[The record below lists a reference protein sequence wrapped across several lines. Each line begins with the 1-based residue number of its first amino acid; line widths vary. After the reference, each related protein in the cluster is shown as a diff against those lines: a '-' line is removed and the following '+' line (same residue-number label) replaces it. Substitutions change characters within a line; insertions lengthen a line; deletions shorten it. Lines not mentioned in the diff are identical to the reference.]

1 MARDRTGESRNW
13 YTQARSEFR
22 DALDLEQRGRY
33 YLALYLYQ
41 QAAEKAL
48 KAFLFD
54 AGEDELFTHSVKDLL
69 GLAESIDPLMGE
81 LKPSGKLDMYYIP
94 TRYPNGLAGNV
105 PAEFFNDPEECEMV
119 RQLSKAVVEA
129 VAERLGEETP

>member
-1 MARDRTGESRNW
+1 MARDRTGEARNW
-13 YTQARSEFR
+13 YTQARSEFQ
-22 DALDLEQRGRY
+22 DALDLEARGRY

-69 GLAESIDPLMGE
+69 GLAEHIDPGMGE
-81 LKPSGKLDMYYIP
+81 FRAAGKLDMYYIP

-119 RQLSKAVVEA
+119 RQLSRAVVEA
-129 VAERLGEETP
+129 VAERLGKEPP

>member
-1 MARDRTGESRNW
+1 MGRDRTGEARNW

-22 DALDLEQRGRY
+22 DALDLEVRGRY

-54 AGEDELFTHSVKDLL
+54 AGEEELFTHSVKDLL
-69 GLAESIDPLMGE
+69 GLATSIDPDLGE

-94 TRYPNGLAGNV
+94 TRYPNGLAGDV
-105 PAEFFNDPEECEMV
+105 PAEFFDDPEECAMV
-119 RQLSKAVVEA
+119 RELSRSIVEA
-129 VAERLGEETP
+129 MAKRLGEPPP

>member
-1 MARDRTGESRNW
+1 MARDRTGEARNW

-22 DALDLEQRGRY
+22 DALDLEVRGRY

-41 QAAEKAL
+41 QSAEKAL

-54 AGEDELFTHSVKDLL
+54 AGEEELFTHSVKDLL
-69 GLAESIDPLMGE
+69 GLATSIDPDLGD

-94 TRYPNGLAGNV
+94 TRYPNGLAGDV
-105 PAEFFNDPEECEMV
+105 PAEFFDDPEECEMV
-119 RQLSKAVVEA
+119 RELSRAVMEA
-129 VAERLGEETP
+129 VAERLGEPPP

>member
-1 MARDRTGESRNW
+1 MARDRSGEARNW
-13 YTQARSEFR
+13 YTQARSEYR

-69 GLAESIDPLMGE
+69 GLASTIDPGMGE
-81 LKPSGKLDMYYIP
+81 LGSSGKLDMYYIP

-129 VAERLGEETP
+129 VAERLGEEPP

>member
-1 MARDRTGESRNW
+1 MARDRTGEARNW

-22 DALDLEQRGRY
+22 DALALEERGRY

-54 AGEDELFTHSVKDLL
+54 AGEGDLFTQSVKDLL
-69 GLAESIDPLMGE
+69 GLAESIDPTMDRLRS
-81 LKPSGKLDMYYIP
+81 SGKLDMYHIP
-94 TRYPNGLAGNV
+94 TRYPNGLAGAV
-105 PAEFFNDPEECEMV
+105 PAEFFDDPEECEMV
-119 RQLSKAVVEA
+119 RQLSRTVVET
-129 VAERLGEETP
+129 VAERLGEEPP